1 MGDIEEI
8 EMSLDNINICMP
20 INDIKMFYLK
30 VIAKTQ
36 LLILKELRE
45 SRK

>member
-1 MGDIEEI
+1 MDDIKEI
-8 EMSLDNINICMP
+8 EIALNNINICMP

-30 VIAKTQ
+30 IIVKTQ

>member
-1 MGDIEEI
+1 MDDIEEI
-8 EMSLDNINICMP
+8 EMTLDNVNICMP

-30 VIAKTQ
+30 IIVKTQ